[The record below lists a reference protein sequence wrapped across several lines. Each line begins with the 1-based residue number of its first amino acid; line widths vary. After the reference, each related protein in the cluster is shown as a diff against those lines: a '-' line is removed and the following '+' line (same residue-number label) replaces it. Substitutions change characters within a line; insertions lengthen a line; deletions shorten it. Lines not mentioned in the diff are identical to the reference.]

1 MFGRYLQGQTSAEHL
16 ACRAGA
22 DGLATAHSQEKT
34 TLVGPELVAMSS
46 TAELERF
53 FQLTQATLRIR
64 GQLFSLELVWLSY
77 ASNLDAEKS
86 QRRRRLNVRARV
98 DRIRC

>member
-1 MFGRYLQGQTSAEHL
+1 M

-34 TLVGPELVAMSS
+34 TLVGQELVAMSS

-77 ASNLDAEKS
+77 ASNLDAQ
-86 QRRRRLNVRARV
+86 QRKPGAWLVYVA
-98 DRIRC
+98 